1 MGLSF
6 SNIRFGSDD
15 RPGYRRK
22 RAGALALDGGASA
35 KTLMGASSLM
45 ADNAIIVTLLNTVI
59 LLRMWLRCASNSPGE
74 ATQVLRMK
82 QSSPATW

>member
-6 SNIRFGSDD
+6 SKFRCDE
-15 RPGYRRK
+15 RPGYRRG

-35 KTLMGASSLM
+35 KTLMGASSLI
-45 ADNAIIVTLLNTVI
+45 ADNAIIVTFLNTVI
-59 LLRMWLRCASNSPGE
+59 LLRMWLMSASNSPGE

-82 QSSPATW
+82 QSSPPTW

>member
-6 SNIRFGSDD
+6 SKIRFGCDE

-22 RAGALALDGGASA
+22 RAGALALNGGASA

-59 LLRMWLRCASNSPGE
+59 LLRMWLMSASNSLGVRVQDI
-74 ATQVLRMK
+74 AKTFK
-82 QSSPATW
+82 C